1 MEPGESGR
9 DRASRA
15 GQDAAA
21 LEAQARELLARAG
34 QARQAAERYSRG
46 HDGEQMIGA
55 LLGEL
60 GPQGWRVLHD
70 RRRQPR
76 SPANLDHVLIG
87 PAGVF
92 VIDAKNWTGG
102 RLRQDERGMAVGKWR
117 KDDELHSAKV
127 DADIVREHV
136 DGLGERAGT
145 AAVVAFVH
153 DMGLPAPVQQRG
165 VVLLQREQLLP
176 WLTSLPSRLGP
187 DQVSYLA
194 AALDMKF
201 PPRLLPPTSH
211 AVGTASSVRAL
222 PTGARA
228 GGRRPAPAVP
238 AQALASAPARATTA
252 AQRKKD
258 RERDKAR
265 RALKSVLV
273 RLAVVAAILPFTPW
287 IITHVVGAATP
298 TIISHL
304 VPATIKPTAPA
315 TSTNPHATARHP

>member
-34 QARQAAERYSRG
+34 QARQAVERYSRG
-46 HDGEQMIGA
+46 YDGEQMIGA
-55 LLGEL
+55 LLDGL
-60 GPQGWRVLHD
+60 GPHGWRVLHD

-76 SPANLDHVLIG
+76 SPANLDHVLVG

-102 RLRQDERGMAVGKWR
+102 RLRLDERGMAVGKWR

-153 DMGLPAPVQQRG
+153 DMGLPAPVQHRG
-165 VVLLQREQLLP
+165 IVLLQREQLLS
-176 WLTSLPSRLGP
+176 WLTALPSRLGP
-187 DQVSYLA
+187 DQVNYLA
-194 AALDMKF
+194 AALDVKF
-201 PPRLLPPTSH
+201 PPRLPPTSG
-211 AVGTASSVRAL
+211 AVGTAS
-222 PTGARA
+222 
-228 GGRRPAPAVP
+228 
-238 AQALASAPARATTA
+238 
-252 AQRKKD
+252 
-258 RERDKAR
+258 
-265 RALKSVLV
+265 
-273 RLAVVAAILPFTPW
+273 
-287 IITHVVGAATP
+287 
-298 TIISHL
+298 
-304 VPATIKPTAPA
+304 
-315 TSTNPHATARHP
+315 

>member
-15 GQDAAA
+15 GQDAEA

-55 LLGEL
+55 LLDGL

-76 SPANLDHVLIG
+76 SPANLDHVLVG

-102 RLRQDERGMAVGKWR
+102 RLRLDERGMAVGRWR

-153 DMGLPAPVQQRG
+153 DMGLPAPVQHRG

-176 WLTSLPSRLGP
+176 WLTALPSRLSP

-194 AALDMKF
+194 AALDVKF
-201 PPRLLPPTSH
+201 PPRLLPPTSG

-222 PTGARA
+222 PTGARV
-228 GGRRPAPAVP
+228 GSRRSTPAVP
-238 AQALASAPARATTA
+238 ARALASAPARATTA

-265 RALKSVLV
+265 RALKSMLV
-273 RLAVVAAILPFTPW
+273 RLAVVAAVLPFAPW

-304 VPATIKPTAPA
+304 VPATIRPTAPA
-315 TSTNPHATARHP
+315 TSTNPHATARHS

>member
-1 MEPGESGR
+1 M
-9 DRASRA
+9 
-15 GQDAAA
+15 
-21 LEAQARELLARAG
+21 EAQARELLARAG

-46 HDGEQMIGA
+46 HVGEQMIGA
-55 LLGEL
+55 LLEEL
-60 GPQGWRVLHD
+60 GAQGWRVLHD

-76 SPANLDHVLIG
+76 SPANLDHVLVG

-102 RLRQDERGMAVGKWR
+102 RLRLDERGMAVGKWR

-153 DMGLPAPVQQRG
+153 DMGLPAPVQHRG

-176 WLTSLPSRLGP
+176 WLTALPSRLSP
-187 DQVSYLA
+187 DQVSYIA
-194 AALDMKF
+194 AALHAKF
-201 PPRLLPPTSH
+201 PPRLPPATPGAGSTAGARVGNRRPTS
-211 AVGTASSVRAL
+211 A
-222 PTGARA
+222 
-228 GGRRPAPAVP
+228 
-238 AQALASAPARATTA
+238 APARTWAPALDRATTP

-265 RALKSVLV
+265 RALKSVVV
-273 RLAVVAAILPFTPW
+273 RFAVVAAVLPFAPW
-287 IITHVVGAATP
+287 IITHMVGAVTP

-304 VPATIKPTAPA
+304 VPTPIRPTAPA
-315 TSTNPHATARHP
+315 ASTNPHPIARHP